1 MVATAVAE
9 AEIIEEFKQTSLGWQ
24 SENLKIID
32 KNSRLVPLDHNIAQ
46 MRVEKAM
53 QLQIKYHLPIMLLI
67 YKARQEGV
75 STKIE
80 ADIFERVNRMP
91 NRHACVVSMDDVSTN
106 KVFGMCNVFQEQMPE
121 DKKRRTDRSNAREI
135 KYSAPH
141 RSSILCQTA
150 GTKTLGRGGTTKYV
164 HGTEVTFWANAER
177 QLLGLL
183 QEVPDDE
190 DTMIVLETTANGT
203 GNAFSKRYWEAVKR
217 LRGLYKNGVMD
228 STVLRGYLPIF
239 LSWQDF
245 PEYQIPLPKGST
257 EVPGMTPEMKKYIQE
272 GLDMTPPVVLTKE
285 QIYFALLKVQ
295 NKCGG
300 SYDLFKQ
307 EYPRTAREAERSSGR
322 MVFNVLALD
331 KMERW
336 CRPPIAN
343 IEFYMHEDGTT
354 VKYRHVNR
362 VENCW
367 AVWKYPIKNHGYI
380 VFGDVAEGLLSDPKD
395 AKSDPDRSVAVVLDR
410 ISLDVPMVYY
420 GRPDTVEYGDQMLM
434 ASKFVNYAWSS
445 PEVNSIGQSI
455 LDAYKRDGYQYI
467 YNRQHKEETEVTEDS
482 TKLGWK
488 TTTLTRKP
496 MIADMQKVVN
506 EGQLIIYDVRI
517 IDEMRLFIWNQQ
529 GKPEGQAGENDDC
542 VIAISGAVQL
552 HQRCPFHTDFSWAD
566 EVPVEDRDID
576 LTAVVGATDFDE
588 DEDPDDLMYEDMSE
602 FE

>member
-1 MVATAVAE
+1 MVATATAE
-9 AEIIEEFKQTSLGWQ
+9 ADIVEEFKQTSLGWQ

-32 KNSRLVPLDHNIAQ
+32 KNSRLVPLDHNITQ

-53 QLQIKYHLPIMLLI
+53 QLQRQYHLPIMLLI

-106 KVFGMCNVFQEQMPE
+106 KVFGMCRIFQEQLPDAIKHPTE
-121 DKKRRTDRSNAREI
+121 RSNAREI

-150 GTKTLGRGGTTKYV
+150 GTKTLGRGGTTNYI
-164 HGTEVTFWANAER
+164 HATEVTFWANAEA

-183 QEVPDDE
+183 QEVPDAE
-190 DTMIVLETTANGT
+190 DTMIVLETTANGI
-203 GNAFSKRYWEAVKR
+203 GNAFSKRYWDAVKR
-217 LRGLYKNGVMD
+217 LRGLYKDGVMD
-228 STVLRGYLPIF
+228 PTVLRGYLPIF

-245 PEYQIPLPKGST
+245 PEYQMPLPKGSK
-257 EVPGMTPEMKKYIQE
+257 EVPGMTPEMEKYIQE

-300 SYDLFKQ
+300 NYDLFKQ

-322 MVFNVLALD
+322 MVFNAAALD
-331 KMERW
+331 KMERQ
-336 CRPPIAN
+336 CRPPVAT
-343 IEFYMHEDGTT
+343 IEFYMSEAT

-362 VENCW
+362 SENCW
-367 AVWKYPIKNHGYI
+367 SVWKYPIKNHGYI

-395 AKSDPDRSVAVVLDR
+395 TKSRPDRSVAVVLDR
-410 ISLDVPMVYY
+410 TRLDIPMVYY
-420 GRPDTVEYGDQMLM
+420 GRPDTIEYGDQMVM
-434 ASKFVNYAWSS
+434 ASKFFNYAWSS

-455 LDAYKRDGYQYI
+455 LDAYKRAGYQYI
-467 YNRQHKEETEVTEDS
+467 FNRQYKEETEVTEDS
-482 TKLGWK
+482 DKLGWK

-506 EGQLIIYDVRI
+506 DGQLIIYDVRI

-529 GKPEGQAGENDDC
+529 GKPEGRPGENDDC
-542 VIAISGAVQL
+542 VIAMSGAVQL

-566 EVPVEDRDID
+566 SKPFEDKDVN
-576 LTAVVGATDFDE
+576 LMAVVGATDFD
-588 DEDPDDLMYEDMSE
+588 DDDGDDLMYEDMSG

>member
-1 MVATAVAE
+1 MVATATAE
-9 AEIIEEFKQTSLGWQ
+9 ADIVEEFKQTSLGWQ

-32 KNSRLVPLDHNIAQ
+32 KNSRLVHLDHNITQ

-53 QLQIKYHLPIMLLI
+53 QLQRQYHLPIMLLI

-106 KVFGMCNVFQEQMPE
+106 KVFGMCRIFQEQLPDAIKHPTE
-121 DKKRRTDRSNAREI
+121 RSNAREI

-150 GTKTLGRGGTTKYV
+150 GTKTLGRGGTTNYI
-164 HGTEVTFWANAER
+164 HATEVTFWANAEA

-183 QEVPDDE
+183 QEVPDAE
-190 DTMIVLETTANGT
+190 DTMIVLETTANGI
-203 GNAFSKRYWEAVKR
+203 GNAFSKRYWDAVKR
-217 LRGLYKNGVMD
+217 LRGLYKDGVMD
-228 STVLRGYLPIF
+228 PTVLRGYLPIF

-245 PEYQIPLPKGST
+245 PEYQMPLPKGSK
-257 EVPGMTPEMKKYIQE
+257 EVPGMTPEMEKYIQE

-300 SYDLFKQ
+300 NYDLFKQ

-322 MVFNVLALD
+322 MVFNAAALD
-331 KMERW
+331 KMERQ
-336 CRPPIAN
+336 CRPPVAT
-343 IEFYMHEDGTT
+343 IEFYMSEAT

-362 VENCW
+362 SENCW
-367 AVWKYPIKNHGYI
+367 SVWKYPIKNHGYI

-395 AKSDPDRSVAVVLDR
+395 TKSRPDRSVAVVLDR
-410 ISLDVPMVYY
+410 TRLDIPMVYY
-420 GRPDTVEYGDQMLM
+420 GRPDTIEYGDQMVM
-434 ASKFVNYAWSS
+434 ASKFFNYAWSS

-455 LDAYKRDGYQYI
+455 LDAYKRAGYQYI
-467 YNRQHKEETEVTEDS
+467 FNRQYKEETEVTEDS
-482 TKLGWK
+482 DKLGWK

-506 EGQLIIYDVRI
+506 DGQLIIYDVRI

-529 GKPEGQAGENDDC
+529 GKPEGRPGENDDC
-542 VIAISGAVQL
+542 VIAMSGAVQL

-566 EVPVEDRDID
+566 RFEDKDVN
-576 LTAVVGATDFDE
+576 LMAVVGATDFD
-588 DEDPDDLMYEDMSE
+588 DDDDGDDLMYEDMSG